1 MTKINTINDILY
13 LYPLFIVMFVIWI
26 PIAAAKWDD
35 YNPGAGGIKWL
46 PNCDYPGFDIASQPI
61 TEKLCGRTCI
71 DTIGCNAFS
80 WHDGWCFLKKI
91 TADIGRS
98 PLTGGRC
105 GVLPWEFDET
115 SASQII
121 QPINNFA
128 KSVVNQNNQ
137 MMQPVQHQQINPQ
150 RQQLLPGKSQMKTQ
164 NIFQVGSSK
173 NSNQFPFFRGK
184 QKNPNVLN
192 TETDDSNNKNYDDS
206 DGYQDGD
213 YHDNDEDNNQPI
225 SNDYRDDNQSGES
238 VNDDNQLVGDV
249 DNDYNLPNGNI
260 VKDLNQPESDYQ
272 EGFNDNEP
280 DEVDDQDY

>member
-1 MTKINTINDILY
+1 MTKINTINGI
-13 LYPLFIVMFVIWI
+13 LYPLFIVTFVIWI

-46 PNCDYPGFDIASQPI
+46 SNCDYPGFDIAKQPI

-128 KSVVNQNNQ
+128 KSVVYPNYQ
-137 MMQPVQHQQINPQ
+137 MIQPVQQQQINPQ
-150 RQQLLPGKSQMKTQ
+150 RQQLSPGKSQMKTQ

-173 NSNQFPFFRGK
+173 NANQFPFFRGK
-184 QKNPNVLN
+184 QKNPNVY

-206 DGYQDGD
+206 DDYQDGD
-213 YHDNDEDNNQPI
+213 DHDDDEDNNQPI
-225 SNDYRDDNQSGES
+225 SNDYSDDNQSGES
-238 VNDDNQLVGDV
+238 VNDDNQPVGDV
-249 DNDYNLPNGNI
+249 DND
-260 VKDLNQPESDYQ
+260 DSQPDSDYQ
-272 EGFNDNEP
+272 GGLDDNET
-280 DEVDDQDY
+280 DEVGDDVQDY